1 MYGAIIGDFAGS
13 IYEYNQVKEVSE
25 VNIKELTKQELLDK
39 LAEENANLVRVK
51 LSHSVSPLD
60 NPSQIKAIRKNIAR
74 MNTELSLRSKN
85 N

>member
-1 MYGAIIGDFAGS
+1 MKIA
-13 IYEYNQVKEVSE
+13 EL
-25 VNIKELTKQELLDK
+25 KELTKQELLDK

-74 MNTELSLRSKN
+74 INTELTLRDLN